1 MHAEGER
8 YVETV
13 SGWGE
18 GVKLVP
24 VVTMVGAGVSVVGG
38 GAAAAL

>member
-18 GVKLVP
+18 GVKQLVQ
-24 VVTMVGAGVSVVGG
+24 VVTMVGQGGQDGVFRSS
-38 GAAAAL
+38 